1 MTPSRSAATTPVDRP
16 EAGALVEALGR
27 QVERYRELL
36 ELAEQQPRAIE
47 RGDNET
53 LVRLLSERRRIIGEL
68 ARINAQ
74 IDPFTRD
81 WAAFAA
87 GLLADERGQVS
98 LLTAEIGR
106 LRDAIAG
113 RDEADSR
120 ALAAQRDRVQREIN
134 GVQQV
139 GAAVAAY
146 RGVTAGPAARA
157 YKGLGVG
164 PVSDGGRFTDQRG

>member
-1 MTPSRSAATTPVDRP
+1 MTPSRSVAATPDARPRAGDLIEALSRQVDR
-16 EAGALVEALGR
+16 
-27 QVERYRELL
+27 YRALL
-36 ELAEQQPRAIE
+36 ELAEQQPQAIE

-53 LVRLLSERRRIIGEL
+53 LLRLLGERRRIIAEL

-81 WAAFAA
+81 WAGFAA
-87 GLLADERGQVS
+87 GLGPQEKGQVAS
-98 LLTAEIGR
+98 LTQEIGR

-120 ALAAQRDRVQREIN
+120 ALAAQRDQVQREIT
-134 GVQQV
+134 GVQQA

-146 RGVTAGPAARA
+146 RTAAGPAAPA
-157 YKGLGVG
+157 YRGLGVG